1 MSVQTKINKR
11 PFYNAAGEAIG
22 ATGALGRGVPG
33 TRADAHFI
41 AAHAATLTA
50 DSKYGYWFDDG
61 LVVNPTEGVRYG
73 GGTADSL
80 AIKSG
85 TPVTIATKG
94 HWFVAVNVGSAPAA
108 LAKGAKLYKTAAGEI
123 TTASSGNTEAPL
135 KVLEA
140 VAYDNSTKKGAEQFS
155 TDGSNYFVVVPVE
168 L

>member
-11 PFYNAAGEAIG
+11 PFYNAAGECIG

-50 DSKYGYWFDDG
+50 DSKYGYWFEDG

-80 AIKSG
+80 AIKTG
-85 TPVTIATKG
+85 TPVTVATKG
-94 HWFVAVNVGSAPAA
+94 HWFVAVNVGATKAA

-123 TTASSGNTEAPL
+123 TTASTGNTETAL

-140 VAYDNSTKKGAEQFS
+140 VEYSSSPEKGAEQFS
-155 TDGSNYFVVVPVE
+155 TDGTNYFVVVPVE